1 MAKKLM
7 PNKTVNSRGKKY
19 SHGNSHVSPEE
30 VTGDKQKQKWVI
42 NDK

>member
-7 PNKTVNSRGKKY
+7 TGKTAKSRGKKY
-19 SHGNSHVSPEE
+19 SHGNSHVSADE
-30 VTGDKQKQKWVI
+30 VSWNKSKQKWVI

>member
-7 PNKTVNSRGKKY
+7 AGKTAKTKGKKY
-19 SHGNSHVSPEE
+19 SHGNSHVSPQE
-30 VTGDKQKQKWVI
+30 VQWDSLKEKWVI

>member
-7 PNKTVNSRGKKY
+7 PGKTNNSRGKKY
-19 SHGNSHVSPEE
+19 SHGNSHVSSED
-30 VTGDKQKQKWVI
+30 VRWDKVKQKWVI

>member
-19 SHGNSHVSPEE
+19 SHGNSHVSEDE
-30 VTGDKQKQKWVI
+30 VKWDIQKQKWVI